1 MDSNGSAKVG
11 QKRDRES
18 GSQGEGP
25 VLCGG
30 RIRYE
35 VSQRVRAVGWGGLGL
50 MSQLA
55 DHLGIA
61 ESIDRQ
67 VQVLRRHLPYRESDH
82 VLSLIFN
89 LLSGGRC
96 LQDAEDKRLD
106 EAYCEALGAERLPAP
121 STSGDF
127 LRRFGERDVEALQR
141 AFEQVRLR
149 VWKAQPKKRRKLALI
164 DVDGTQAET
173 EGRCKE
179 GIGRSY
185 KGVWGYAPL
194 ALTLANTQEV
204 LYVVNRPGNRP
215 SHDGAVLWMGRA
227 AELARRGGFERVLLR
242 GDTDFSLTGGF
253 DGWDEEGHWFV
264 FGKDAHPTLA
274 ARAQELDDSRWQ
286 PLQRPA
292 KSKGLRKR
300 RVRYRDRIVAQ
311 RGYRNR
317 KLNREEV
324 AEWKHRPGKCKKE
337 YRLIAL
343 RKTISVKEGQR
354 RLFDETRYFFYISN
368 APAESLS
375 AAEVVRHSNKRCN
388 QEKIIEQLGNGVP
401 ALRLPSDSL
410 LSNWA
415 WMVIAAQAWNLKSW
429 LGLTLPEGLGG
440 RRLIRMHFRRF
451 LDSLLRIP
459 CQILRRGGQPIHR
472 LLSSSEWTPL
482 LVQGSAWMQRSRAPG

>member
-1 MDSNGSAKVG
+1 M
-11 QKRDRES
+11 
-18 GSQGEGP
+18 GP

-35 VSQRVRAVGWGGLGL
+35 VSQRMRAVGWGGLGL

-67 VQVLRRHLPYRESDH
+67 VKVLRRHLPYRESDH

-96 LQDAEDKRLD
+96 LQDGEEKRLD

-127 LRRFGERDVEALQR
+127 LRRFGEEEVEALQR
-141 AFEQVRLR
+141 AFEQVRLG
-149 VWKAQPKKRRKLALI
+149 VWKAQPKKRRKLAVI

-173 EGRCKE
+173 QGRCKE
-179 GIGRSY
+179 GIGVSY

-215 SHDGAVLWMGRA
+215 SHDGAQPWMGRA
-227 AELARRGGFERVLLR
+227 AELARRGGYERVLLR
-242 GDTDFSLTGGF
+242 GDTDFSLTAGF
-253 DGWDEEGHWFV
+253 DRWDEDGHWFV
-264 FGKDAHPTLA
+264 FGMDAHAALA
-274 ARAQELDDSRWQ
+274 ARAQELDESRWQ

-292 KSKGLRKR
+292 KGKGLRKR
-300 RVRYRDRIVAQ
+300 RVRHRDRIVAQ
-311 RGYRNR
+311 RGYRNQ
-317 KLNREEV
+317 KLEREEV
-324 AEWKHRPGKCKKE
+324 AEWKHRPVKCKKA

-343 RKTISVKEGQR
+343 RKTISVQEGQR
-354 RLFDETRYFFYISN
+354 RLFDQTRYFFYISN
-368 APAESLS
+368 APAESMT
-375 AAEVVRHSNKRCN
+375 AAEAVRHSNKRCN

-429 LGLTLPEGLGG
+429 LGLTLPERMGG
-440 RRLIRMHFRRF
+440 RRLVRMHFRRF
-451 LDSLLRIP
+451 LDRLLRIP
-459 CQILRRGGQPIHR
+459 CQILRRAGKPIHR
-472 LLSSSEWTPL
+472 LLSRSEWTPL
-482 LVQGSAWMQRSRAPG
+482 LVQGSAWMHRSRAPG

>member
-1 MDSNGSAKVG
+1 MDSNRSAKVG
-11 QKRDRES
+11 QKGNRKS
-18 GSQGEGP
+18 GSLGVGP

-127 LRRFGERDVEALQR
+127 LRRFGEPDVEALQR
-141 AFEQVRLR
+141 AFVPVRLR

-173 EGRCKE
+173 QGRCKE
-179 GIGRSY
+179 GIGFSY
-185 KGVWGYAPL
+185 KGTWGYAPL

-215 SHDGAVLWMGRA
+215 SHDGAQPWMGRA
-227 AELARRGGFERVLLR
+227 AQLARR
-242 GDTDFSLTGGF
+242 
-253 DGWDEEGHWFV
+253 
-264 FGKDAHPTLA
+264 
-274 ARAQELDDSRWQ
+274 
-286 PLQRPA
+286 
-292 KSKGLRKR
+292 
-300 RVRYRDRIVAQ
+300 
-311 RGYRNR
+311 
-317 KLNREEV
+317 
-324 AEWKHRPGKCKKE
+324 
-337 YRLIAL
+337 
-343 RKTISVKEGQR
+343 
-354 RLFDETRYFFYISN
+354 
-368 APAESLS
+368 
-375 AAEVVRHSNKRCN
+375 
-388 QEKIIEQLGNGVP
+388 
-401 ALRLPSDSL
+401 
-410 LSNWA
+410 
-415 WMVIAAQAWNLKSW
+415 
-429 LGLTLPEGLGG
+429 
-440 RRLIRMHFRRF
+440 
-451 LDSLLRIP
+451 
-459 CQILRRGGQPIHR
+459 
-472 LLSSSEWTPL
+472 
-482 LVQGSAWMQRSRAPG
+482 